1 LDFVVTDLDD
11 DQRSIGGF
19 IIVSDLRGHAIG
31 AKFSP
36 DIAGP
41 S

>member
-19 IIVSDLRGHAIG
+19 IIISDLCGHAIG

-36 DIAGP
+36 DTAGP